1 MTVEMKR
8 VIVGIAMVVDDSK
21 VLLMKRPDDAVN
33 LPGKWVF
40 PGGKAKD
47 TKPGEPFESASK
59 AAERECLEETGVPCE
74 VERALFRKKK
84 VFDAEPTVEYN
95 CSFFVAKKKAG
106 ETGAGEGQPVQWA
119 TFHELSKLSA
129 DGDVDP
135 TITEYL
141 SQIGSIFADPHKG
154 QKIE

>member
-1 MTVEMKR
+1 MTVEMQR

-21 VLLMKRPDDAVN
+21 VLLMKRPDGAVN

-40 PGGKAKD
+40 PGGKANPD
-47 TKPGEPFESASK
+47 EPVSK
-59 AAERECLEETGVPCE
+59 AAERECFEETGVPCE
-74 VERALFRKKK
+74 AERALFKKKK
-84 VFDAEPTVEYN
+84 VFEAEPTVEYN

-106 ETGAGEGQPVQWA
+106 ETGAGEGQPIQWV

-129 DGDVDP
+129 DGEVDP

-141 SQIGSIFADPHKG
+141 AQIGSIFADPHKG